1 MERNVL
7 NRAADYNKKRRK
19 KVRRYKMFTVLAAV
33 VVFCT
38 TYSLIMPAI
47 TMETPQCG
55 LEEHTH
61 GSNCYESTLVCTQEE
76 SGHTHGDGCYTVTTT
91 RELTC
96 SQEEGGGH
104 THGSGCYSTE
114 TEEVE
119 KTGTRTETVQTG
131 SQTVVD
137 EVDEEGNVVS
147 SHEEP
152 IYEEQEV
159 EYTYTET
166 VEREVLTCTESEG
179 GGHTHDDSCY
189 TETEHRELTC
199 TEAETGHTHG
209 EDCYEKTQIC
219 ELEEHTH
226 DASCYPEDGEGEDV
240 PPVDGEEGE
249 DVPPVDGGED
259 EDVPPVDG
267 GEGEETP
274 PAETMKPVRVDE
286 EGYILDEN
294 GERVLDE
301 NGEPIK
307 AEAIAP
313 VEKPEELPEEVTPP
327 ENIGAVRVDEEGY
340 LLDEN
345 GERVLDENGQP
356 ILVEIPDVEVPK
368 TLMMTVLPA
377 GAEVPENYTE
387 TYNYVDSEGEYAVT
401 VFAPEGAVPAGAEL
415 SATVMWGVRVEAE
428 DGGVVPMDIHFEL
441 DGEEIEPVM
450 PVYVVI
456 NVENLIPDDAD
467 PESVEIQHYKG
478 TDYNAADAVQISA
491 LAAGI
496 HLDSGIMALDLDE
509 ESAVMD
515 EAPEMELPEDVEV
528 VANSKAGTGDI
539 DVNSDTL
546 KAAFEVGEFSYFT
559 ITYKNYTYTPSKL
572 TVRLVDT
579 NGNELGTTNQNLG
592 NYNITDTEWHQI
604 KDIVASMGHST
615 YTVNGQQYQYLSAY
629 VTGSTKDSNGN
640 ITDNVQ
646 RAVVSVKMLET
657 DSWWS
662 TDYDW
667 QYENGTTEDLEGKYV
682 ENSITELALVYQKVN
697 ESKSNTDVYFY
708 LLKSSDNVQVN
719 TFVPSWKGAIENGNW
734 YYAGKVS
741 TDAIGDPKDYR
752 IGYYCGYDEVKPAVE
767 PAEMPT
773 IEGMTYNSNPNGG
786 KNTYRVS
793 WVRYID
799 SNGAWYGTPGSEQSG
814 DSQIVNVPAWHVDGF
829 IIQNDDQ
836 QFTVTYHLVDESGNV
851 IGNILGTQLVRRG
864 QQADGSKIT
873 VTIPDGYEAI
883 DNKTYNWYNNP
894 NCADGTKY
902 NFDPVT
908 ANIDLYTPVKKIPAT
923 FTLDLQKVVGKTN
936 DNGEVI
942 IEESDVPLGDA
953 TFLLENADKSYSQNK
968 TTANAG
974 STDGT
979 SHGHA
984 IFTDLKAGTYTLTEQ
999 TAPAGYNLLAEP
1011 IRFKIAE
1018 NGAITFEGGN
1028 NSYAKALEA
1037 EGTTLKI
1044 KVANVGGYVLPST
1057 GGEGIYWYTW
1067 SGAMLMMAAAFT
1079 LMYKKSYRR
1088 EGLED

>member
-1 MERNVL
+1 
-7 NRAADYNKKRRK
+7 
-19 KVRRYKMFTVLAAV
+19 
-33 VVFCT
+33 
-38 TYSLIMPAI
+38 MPAI

-61 GSNCYESTLVCTQEE
+61 GSDCYESTLVCTQEE

-199 TEAETGHTHG
+199 TEEETGHTHG

-249 DVPPVDGGED
+249 DVPPVDGEEGED
-259 EDVPPVDG
+259 VPPVDGGEGEDVPPVDGGEGEDVPPVDG

-307 AEAIAP
+307 AEAVAP

-340 LLDEN
+340 ILDEN

-441 DGEEIEPVM
+441 DGEEIEPVL

-496 HLDSGIMALDLDE
+496 HLDSGIMALDLDG

-515 EAPEMELPEDVEV
+515 EAPGMELPEDVEV

-657 DSWWS
+657 ASWWS
-662 TDYDW
+662 TNYDW

-799 SNGAWYGTPGSEQSG
+799 SNGAWYGTPGSVQSG

-851 IGNILGTQLVRRG
+851 IGNILGTQLVKRG
-864 QQADGSKIT
+864 QKADGSKIT

-883 DNKTYNWYNNP
+883 DNKTYNWYNDP

-923 FTLDLQKVVGKTN
+923 FTLDLLKCAGYKETDSDGK
-936 DNGEVI
+936 EVMI
-942 IEESDVPLGDA
+942 FDEEVPLG
-953 TFLLENADKSYSQNK
+953 NAEFVIEEIEGSNK
-968 TTANAG
+968 TT
-974 STDGT
+974 GT
-979 SHGHA
+979 VGDNLGRISWEG
-984 IFTDLKAGTYTLTEQ
+984 LEYGKEYTLKEVN
-999 TAPAGYNLLAEP
+999 APNGYNMLP
-1011 IRFKIAE
+1011 
-1018 NGAITFEGGN
+1018 GTITFTVNADGATSLSGDAAK
-1028 NSYAKALEA
+1028 YAEFD
-1037 EGTTLKI
+1037 TTNGILL

>member
-61 GSNCYESTLVCTQEE
+61 GSDCYETTLVCTQEE

-152 IYEEQEV
+152 IYGEQEV

-166 VEREVLTCTESEG
+166 VEHEVLTCTESEG

-249 DVPPVDGGED
+249 DVPPVDGEEGED
-259 EDVPPVDG
+259 VPPVDGGEGEDVPPVDG

-441 DGEEIEPVM
+441 DGEEIEPVL

-515 EAPEMELPEDVEV
+515 EAPGMELPEDVEV

-559 ITYKNYTYTPSKL
+559 ITYKVNGKDRASLK
-572 TVRLVDT
+572 VHVVDE
-579 NGNELGTTNQNLG
+579 NGIDL
-592 NYNITDTEWHQI
+592 NIDL
-604 KDIVASMGHST
+604 KDISGSQATWTIDEIKNRVGVEDS
-615 YTVNGQQYQYLSAY
+615 YTN
-629 VTGSTKDSNGN
+629 
-640 ITDNVQ
+640 
-646 RAVVSVKMLET
+646 
-657 DSWWS
+657 
-662 TDYDW
+662 
-667 QYENGTTEDLEGKYV
+667 NGTTYTYRYARADSANGPEVSEITCKPSYWGAYKWYYNSWSTLTDLY
-682 ENSITELALVYQKVN
+682 LVFEKGETTPQLQN
-697 ESKSNTDVYFY
+697 VYFY
-708 LLKSSDNVQVN
+708 VLKPESNLTLEYNTDIPGENKNWLYMGQNRNIMMSAEDALKGNEHFFRPWNSDEE
-719 TFVPSWKGAIENGNW
+719 FKDIEPDISAYPEINGC
-734 YYAGKVS
+734 K
-741 TDAIGDPKDYR
+741 
-752 IGYYCGYDEVKPAVE
+752 YD
-767 PAEMPT
+767 
-773 IEGMTYNSNPNGG
+773 PNGG
-786 KNTYRVS
+786 KGTYHIE
-793 WVRYID
+793 WVRYTASEGYWTCENIGGNNTSAGFATGGGKCWHID
-799 SNGAWYGTPGSEQSG
+799 GVIVKNKEQF
-814 DSQIVNVPAWHVDGF
+814 IVNYELVNIDNPSEVVVSRDKFGVRNMVKDGESLDS
-829 IIQNDDQ
+829 IQG
-836 QFTVTYHLVDESGNV
+836 FS
-851 IGNILGTQLVRRG
+851 
-864 QQADGSKIT
+864 
-873 VTIPDGYEAI
+873 IPDYYDKIPEGWKSVEGYAGQKWFTDPECTQEY
-883 DNKTYNWYNNP
+883 DFT
-894 NCADGTKY
+894 T
-902 NFDPVT
+902 PVT
-908 ANIDLYTPVKKIPAT
+908 QNMVLYAPVKKIPAT
-923 FTLDLQKVVGKTN
+923 FTLDLLKCAGYKETYSDGK
-936 DNGEVI
+936 EVMI
-942 IEESDVPLGDA
+942 FDEEVPLGNA
-953 TFLLENADKSYSQNK
+953 EFVIEEIESSSRITGTVGENIGRTSWENLEYGKAYTLKEVNAPNGYNMLPGTITFTVNADGATSLSGDAAEYAGFD
-968 TTANAG
+968 TTNG
-974 STDGT
+974 
-979 SHGHA
+979 
-984 IFTDLKAGTYTLTEQ
+984 I
-999 TAPAGYNLLAEP
+999 LL
-1011 IRFKIAE
+1011 
-1018 NGAITFEGGN
+1018 
-1028 NSYAKALEA
+1028 
-1037 EGTTLKI
+1037 

-1067 SGAMLMMAAAFT
+1067 SGAMLMMAAAYT

>member
-19 KVRRYKMFTVLAAV
+19 KVRRYKMFTVLAAI

-61 GSNCYESTLVCTQEE
+61 GSDCYESTLVCTQEE

-147 SHEEP
+147 IHEEP

-240 PPVDGEEGE
+240 PPVDGGEG
-249 DVPPVDGGED
+249 

-307 AEAIAP
+307 AEAVAP

-441 DGEEIEPVM
+441 DGEEIEPVL

-515 EAPEMELPEDVEV
+515 EAPGMELPEDVEV

-559 ITYKNYTYTPSKL
+559 ITYR
-572 TVRLVDT
+572 V
-579 NGNELGTTNQNLG
+579 NGNRASLKVHVVDENGKELEIGSLNSISGNNTTW
-592 NYNITDTEWHQI
+592 TI
-604 KDIVASMGHST
+604 KEIKNKVGVEDS
-615 YTVNGQQYQYLSAY
+615 YTN
-629 VTGSTKDSNGN
+629 
-640 ITDNVQ
+640 
-646 RAVVSVKMLET
+646 
-657 DSWWS
+657 
-662 TDYDW
+662 
-667 QYENGTTEDLEGKYV
+667 NGTTYTYRDARADSANGPEVSEITCKSSYWGAYKWYYNSWSTLTDLY
-682 ENSITELALVYQKVN
+682 LVFEKGETTPQLQN
-697 ESKSNTDVYFY
+697 VYFY
-708 LLKSSDNVQVN
+708 VLKPESNLTLEYN
-719 TFVPSWKGAIENGNW
+719 TDIPGENENWLYMGQNRNNMMSAEDALKGNEHFFQPW
-734 YYAGKVS
+734 
-741 TDAIGDPKDYR
+741 
-752 IGYYCGYDEVKPAVE
+752 
-767 PAEMPT
+767 
-773 IEGMTYNSNPNGG
+773 NSNNEFAGIEPNISVYPVIDNCTYDPNGG
-786 KNTYRVS
+786 KGTYHIE
-793 WVRYID
+793 WVRYTASEGYWTCENIGGNNTSAGFATGGGKCWHID
-799 SNGAWYGTPGSEQSG
+799 GVIVKNKEQF
-814 DSQIVNVPAWHVDGF
+814 IVNYELVNKDNPQETVVDSDLFGVKNMVTDSDSLNSIANF
-829 IIQNDDQ
+829 SAPNYYDKIPSEWEKVAGYDDQ
-836 QFTVTYHLVDESGNV
+836 V
-851 IGNILGTQLVRRG
+851 
-864 QQADGSKIT
+864 
-873 VTIPDGYEAI
+873 
-883 DNKTYNWYNNP
+883 WYTDRE
-894 NCADGTKY
+894 CTEVY
-902 NFDPVT
+902 NFSTPVGDNMT
-908 ANIDLYTPVKKIPAT
+908 LYAPVKKIPAT
-923 FTLDLQKVVGKTN
+923 FTLDLLKCAGYKETDSDGK
-936 DNGEVI
+936 EVMI
-942 IEESDVPLGDA
+942 FDEGVPLGNA
-953 TFLLENADKSYSQNK
+953 EFVIEEIESSSRSTGTVGENIGRTSWENLEYGKAYTLKEVNAPNGYNMLPGTITFTVNADGATSLSGDAAEYAEFD
-968 TTANAG
+968 TTNG
-974 STDGT
+974 
-979 SHGHA
+979 
-984 IFTDLKAGTYTLTEQ
+984 I
-999 TAPAGYNLLAEP
+999 LL
-1011 IRFKIAE
+1011 
-1018 NGAITFEGGN
+1018 
-1028 NSYAKALEA
+1028 
-1037 EGTTLKI
+1037 

-1067 SGAMLMMAAAFT
+1067 SGAMLMMAAAYT

>member
-61 GSNCYESTLVCTQEE
+61 GSDCYESTLVCTQEE

-249 DVPPVDGGED
+249 DVPPVDGGEGED
-259 EDVPPVDG
+259 VPPVDGGEGEDVPPVDG

-307 AEAIAP
+307 AEAVAP

-401 VFAPEGAVPAGAEL
+401 VFAPEGAVPADAEL

-441 DGEEIEPVM
+441 DGEEIKPVM

-467 PESVEIQHYKG
+467 PESVAIQHYKG

-496 HLDSGIMALDLDE
+496 HLDSGIMALDLDG

-515 EAPEMELPEDVEV
+515 EAPGIELPEDVEV

-546 KAAFEVGEFSYFT
+546 KAAFEVGEFSCFT
-559 ITYKNYTYTPSKL
+559 ITY
-572 TVRLVDT
+572 RLNGKDRASLKVHVVDE
-579 NGNELGTTNQNLG
+579 NGIDL
-592 NYNITDTEWHQI
+592 NIAL
-604 KDIVASMGHST
+604 KDISGSQATWTINEIKNMVGVEDS
-615 YTVNGQQYQYLSAY
+615 YTN
-629 VTGSTKDSNGN
+629 
-640 ITDNVQ
+640 
-646 RAVVSVKMLET
+646 
-657 DSWWS
+657 
-662 TDYDW
+662 
-667 QYENGTTEDLEGKYV
+667 NGTTYTYRDARADSANGSEVSEITCKPSYWGAYKWYYNSWSTLTDLY
-682 ENSITELALVYQKVN
+682 LVFEKGETTPQLQN
-697 ESKSNTDVYFY
+697 VYFY
-708 LLKSSDNVQVN
+708 VLKPESNLTLEYNTDIPGENKNWLYMGQNRNIMMSAEDALKGNEHFFRPWNSDGE
-719 TFVPSWKGAIENGNW
+719 FKSIEPDISAYPEINGC
-734 YYAGKVS
+734 K
-741 TDAIGDPKDYR
+741 
-752 IGYYCGYDEVKPAVE
+752 YD
-767 PAEMPT
+767 
-773 IEGMTYNSNPNGG
+773 PNGG
-786 KNTYRVS
+786 KGTYHIE
-793 WVRYID
+793 WVRYTASEGYWTCENIGGNNTSAGFATGGGKCWHID
-799 SNGAWYGTPGSEQSG
+799 GVIVKNKEQFIVNYELVNKDNPQETVVDSDLFGVKNMVTDG
-814 DSQIVNVPAWHVDGF
+814 DSLNSIANFSAPNYYDKIPSEWEKVAGY
-829 IIQNDDQ
+829 DDQ
-836 QFTVTYHLVDESGNV
+836 V
-851 IGNILGTQLVRRG
+851 
-864 QQADGSKIT
+864 
-873 VTIPDGYEAI
+873 
-883 DNKTYNWYNNP
+883 WYT
-894 NCADGTKY
+894 NCECTEVY
-902 NFDPVT
+902 NFSTPVGDNMT
-908 ANIDLYTPVKKIPAT
+908 LYAPVKKIPAT
-923 FTLDLQKVVGKTN
+923 FTLDLFKCAGSEETREGN
-936 DNGEVI
+936 EVI
-942 IEESDVPLGDA
+942 ILDEDVPLG
-953 TFLLENADKSYSQNK
+953 NAEFVIEEIEGSNK
-968 TTANAG
+968 TT
-974 STDGT
+974 GT
-979 SHGHA
+979 VGDNLGRISWEG
-984 IFTDLKAGTYTLTEQ
+984 LEYGKEYTLKEVN
-999 TAPAGYNLLAEP
+999 APNGYNMLP
-1011 IRFKIAE
+1011 
-1018 NGAITFEGGN
+1018 GTITFTVNADGATSLSGDATK
-1028 NSYAKALEA
+1028 YA
-1037 EGTTLKI
+1037 GFDTTNGILL

-1067 SGAMLMMAAAFT
+1067 SGAMLMMAAAYT

>member
-19 KVRRYKMFTVLAAV
+19 KVRRYKMFTVLAAI

-61 GSNCYESTLVCTQEE
+61 GSDCYESTLVCTQEE

-152 IYEEQEV
+152 IYGEQEV

-199 TEAETGHTHG
+199 TEEETGHTHG

-226 DASCYPEDGEGEDV
+226 DASCYPED
-240 PPVDGEEGE
+240 
-249 DVPPVDGGED
+249 
-259 EDVPPVDG
+259 

-307 AEAIAP
+307 AEAVAP

-401 VFAPEGAVPAGAEL
+401 VFAPEGAVPADAEL
-415 SATVMWGVRVEAE
+415 SATVMWGVSVEAE

-441 DGEEIEPVM
+441 DGEEIEPVL

-515 EAPEMELPEDVEV
+515 EAPGMELPEDVEV

-559 ITYKNYTYTPSKL
+559 ITYRVNGKDRVSLK
-572 TVRLVDT
+572 VHVVDE
-579 NGNELGTTNQNLG
+579 NGIDL
-592 NYNITDTEWHQI
+592 NIDL
-604 KDIVASMGHST
+604 KDISGSQATWTIDEIKNRVGVEDS
-615 YTVNGQQYQYLSAY
+615 YTN
-629 VTGSTKDSNGN
+629 
-640 ITDNVQ
+640 
-646 RAVVSVKMLET
+646 
-657 DSWWS
+657 
-662 TDYDW
+662 
-667 QYENGTTEDLEGKYV
+667 NGTTYTYRYARADSANGPEVSEITCKPSYWGAYKWYYNSWSPLNDLY
-682 ENSITELALVYQKVN
+682 LVFEKGETTPQLQN
-697 ESKSNTDVYFY
+697 VYFY
-708 LLKSSDNVQVN
+708 VLKPESNLTLEYN
-719 TFVPSWKGAIENGNW
+719 TDIPGENENWLYMGQNRNNMMSAEDALKGNEHFFRPW
-734 YYAGKVS
+734 
-741 TDAIGDPKDYR
+741 
-752 IGYYCGYDEVKPAVE
+752 
-767 PAEMPT
+767 
-773 IEGMTYNSNPNGG
+773 NSNNEFAGIEPDISDYPVIDNCTYAPNGG
-786 KNTYRVS
+786 KGTYHIE
-793 WVRYID
+793 WVRYTASEGYWTCENIGGNNKSEGFATGAGKCWHID
-799 SNGAWYGTPGSEQSG
+799 GVIVKNKEQYVVNYELVNIDNPSEVVVSRDKFG
-814 DSQIVNVPAWHVDGF
+814 VRNMVKEGESLDS
-829 IIQNDDQ
+829 IQD
-836 QFTVTYHLVDESGNV
+836 FS
-851 IGNILGTQLVRRG
+851 
-864 QQADGSKIT
+864 
-873 VTIPDGYEAI
+873 IPDYYDKIPEGWKSVEGYAGQKWFTDPECTEEY
-883 DNKTYNWYNNP
+883 DFQN
-894 NCADGTKY
+894 
-902 NFDPVT
+902 PVT
-908 ANIDLYTPVKKIPAT
+908 NNMVLYAPVKKIPAT
-923 FTLDLQKVVGKTN
+923 FTLNLFKCAGSEETREGN
-936 DNGEVI
+936 EVI
-942 IEESDVPLGDA
+942 ILDEDVPLG
-953 TFLLENADKSYSQNK
+953 NAEFVIEEIEGSNK
-968 TTANAG
+968 TT
-974 STDGT
+974 GT
-979 SHGHA
+979 VGDNLGRISWEG
-984 IFTDLKAGTYTLTEQ
+984 LEYGKEYTLKEVN
-999 TAPAGYNLLAEP
+999 APNGYNMLP
-1011 IRFKIAE
+1011 
-1018 NGAITFEGGN
+1018 GTITFTVNADGATSLSGDAAE
-1028 NSYAKALEA
+1028 YA
-1037 EGTTLKI
+1037 GFDTTNGILL

-1067 SGAMLMMAAAFT
+1067 SGAMLMMAAAYT

>member
-19 KVRRYKMFTVLAAV
+19 KVRRYKMFTVLAAI

-61 GSNCYESTLVCTQEE
+61 GSDCYESTLVCTQEE

-249 DVPPVDGGED
+249 DVPPVDGEEGED
-259 EDVPPVDG
+259 VPPVDGGEGEDVPPVDG

-307 AEAIAP
+307 AEAVAP

-441 DGEEIEPVM
+441 DGEEIEPVL

-515 EAPEMELPEDVEV
+515 EAPGMELPEDVEV

-559 ITYKNYTYTPSKL
+559 ITYRVNGKDRASLK
-572 TVRLVDT
+572 VHVVDE
-579 NGNELGTTNQNLG
+579 NGIDL
-592 NYNITDTEWHQI
+592 NIAL
-604 KDIVASMGHST
+604 KDISGSQATWTINEIKNKVGVEDS
-615 YTVNGQQYQYLSAY
+615 YTN
-629 VTGSTKDSNGN
+629 
-640 ITDNVQ
+640 
-646 RAVVSVKMLET
+646 
-657 DSWWS
+657 
-662 TDYDW
+662 
-667 QYENGTTEDLEGKYV
+667 NGTTYTYRDARADSANGPEVSEITCKSSYWGAYKWYYNSWSTLTDLY
-682 ENSITELALVYQKVN
+682 LVFEKGETTPQLQN
-697 ESKSNTDVYFY
+697 VYFY
-708 LLKSSDNVQVN
+708 VLKPESNLTLEYN
-719 TFVPSWKGAIENGNW
+719 TDIPGENENWLYMGQNRNNMMSAEDALKGNEHFFQPW
-734 YYAGKVS
+734 
-741 TDAIGDPKDYR
+741 
-752 IGYYCGYDEVKPAVE
+752 
-767 PAEMPT
+767 
-773 IEGMTYNSNPNGG
+773 NSNNEFAGIEPNISVYPVIDNCTYDPNGG
-786 KNTYRVS
+786 KGTYHIE
-793 WVRYID
+793 WVRYTASEGYWTCENIGGNNTSAGFATGGGKCWHID
-799 SNGAWYGTPGSEQSG
+799 GVIVKNKEQF
-814 DSQIVNVPAWHVDGF
+814 IVNYELVNKDNPQETVVDSDLFGVKNMVTDSDSLNSIANF
-829 IIQNDDQ
+829 SAPNYYDKIPSEWEKVAGYDDQ
-836 QFTVTYHLVDESGNV
+836 V
-851 IGNILGTQLVRRG
+851 
-864 QQADGSKIT
+864 
-873 VTIPDGYEAI
+873 
-883 DNKTYNWYNNP
+883 WYTDRE
-894 NCADGTKY
+894 CTEVY
-902 NFDPVT
+902 NFSTPVGDNMT
-908 ANIDLYTPVKKIPAT
+908 LYAPVKKIPAT
-923 FTLDLQKVVGKTN
+923 FTLDLLKCAGYKETDSDGK
-936 DNGEVI
+936 EVMI
-942 IEESDVPLGDA
+942 FDEGVPLGNA
-953 TFLLENADKSYSQNK
+953 EFVIEEIESSSRSTGTVGENIGRTSWENLEYGKAYTLKEVNAPNGYNMLPGTITFTVNADGATSLSGDAAEYAEFD
-968 TTANAG
+968 TTNG
-974 STDGT
+974 
-979 SHGHA
+979 
-984 IFTDLKAGTYTLTEQ
+984 I
-999 TAPAGYNLLAEP
+999 LL
-1011 IRFKIAE
+1011 
-1018 NGAITFEGGN
+1018 
-1028 NSYAKALEA
+1028 
-1037 EGTTLKI
+1037 

-1067 SGAMLMMAAAFT
+1067 SGAMLMMAAAYT